1 MKKKNLILTLT
12 AVMLAFAIGVGGTI
26 AYFTSTDEETN
37 TFTHGNVKNDLKEI
51 FDEQNAVLRPGSQS
65 TNKIEKKVWIKNTGT
80 ENAYVWYEWYIPTAL
95 DSTDGSTGTNNVL
108 HVNSNGNTWDKYRE
122 NSAYWTAGQTK
133 ALPLEQTWD
142 HDPEDELG
150 LEVGPEGYFKQ
161 VEIDGVLYNKYV
173 VLYHGVLKANEETT
187 VAMNGA
193 YLDSKVDN
201 AVDENGNTYY
211 ILHTP
216 NGDKKIEFDFSKD
229 VNIIVK
235 AYGIQAQ
242 GFKDVYAAYTA
253 YQNN

>member
-37 TFTHGNVKNDLKEI
+37 TFTLGNVKIDLKEI

-65 TNKIEKKVWIKNTGT
+65 TNKIEKKVWIENTGS

-95 DSTDGSTGTNNVL
+95 DSTDGSTGTHNVL
-108 HVNSNGNTWDKYRE
+108 HVNSNGSTWDKYRE
-122 NSAYWTAGQTK
+122 NSNYWPADQTE

-142 HDPEDELG
+142 HDPEVELG
-150 LEVGPEGYFKQ
+150 RNVGPEGYFEQ
-161 VEIDGVLYNKYV
+161 VEIGGVQYNKYV
-173 VLYHGVLKANEETT
+173 VLYHGVLKADEKTT

-201 AVDENGNTYY
+201 AVDAQGNTYY
-211 ILHTP
+211 TI
-216 NGDKKIEFDFSKD
+216 NGDRINFDFTEG

-242 GFKDVYAAYTA
+242 GFDDVYAAYTA